1 MSNYPFNRIL
11 LATEHT
17 EFDAGA
23 ERLAFAMAKRLRCA
37 AVSRR
42 ANAG

>member
-1 MSNYPFNRIL
+1 VTPAFGRIL

-23 ERLAFAMAKRLRCA
+23 ERLAFELAKACA
-37 AVSRR
+37 VPWAAARR
-42 ANAG
+42 